1 MLLFLACCV
10 AVCTLFRVWWSL
22 GFVLDLLIVV
32 PPLNLKLLT
41 LQRGDERNE
50 VSVGQKGM
58 WSIVIG
64 IMRHFD
70 KWMIAY
76 IGATFV

>member
-1 MLLFLACCV
+1 MWLY
-10 AVCTLFRVWWSL
+10 VCTHFRVWWSL
-22 GFVLDLLIVV
+22 GFVLDLLIDV

-50 VSVGQKGM
+50 VSVGQKDM
-58 WSIVIG
+58 SSIVIG